1 MAARPR
7 RGEQEPVGTGTAM
20 RKHTFEVHSL
30 RKGRWKIEDTC
41 DKREAAFDL
50 ARELVESPDK
60 ESVSV
65 VEETYDRDNVK
76 IVDRTILEKAGR
88 PPERP
93 TAGQTTTRAGV
104 GGPRNLDQF
113 IRTILILVLAVGG
126 IALVILAML
135 YFLTGLTINF

>member
-7 RGEQEPVGTGTAM
+7 RGKQEPVGTGTAM

-30 RKGRWKIEDTC
+30 RKGRWKIEATC

-60 ESVSV
+60 ESVCV

-76 IVDRTILEKAGR
+76 IVDRTILERAGR
-88 PPERP
+88 PLERP
-93 TAGQTTTRAGV
+93 
-104 GGPRNLDQF
+104 PR
-113 IRTILILVLAVGG
+113 RKRRHALAWAARG
-126 IALVILAML
+126 
-135 YFLTGLTINF
+135 TWINSFAPS